1 MNEPQATALHGTYRP
16 LIAGAVALF
25 LLLLSI
31 AGLHS
36 WRDLE
41 SAREQERSLE
51 AQISKTREDSDRLRE
66 RIERLR
72 GDPGL
77 LERLARE
84 DLGMAR
90 PGDVIVELPAE
101 PAPVKSPPPPKSRPG
116 SGPVSPPP
124 APPGR

>member
-1 MNEPQATALHGTYRP
+1 LNEPQATALHGSYRA

-25 LLLLSI
+25 LLLVSI

-41 SAREQERSLE
+41 AARQEERSLE
-51 AQISKTREDSDRLRE
+51 ERILATREQSDRLRE
-66 RIERLR
+66 RIDRLR

-101 PAPVKSPPPPKSRPG
+101 PAPVK
-116 SGPVSPPP
+116 GPPPP